1 MKKYI
6 FPMNYTYSTKFLGI
20 LDYKTL
26 LPLSVYAGIIIFLLR
41 LLNFDFFISFG
52 LFIFFTLPPLLLLSL
67 RINNQ
72 PAISCFKAIY
82 YFSKN
87 SKLYLL
93 KKWLPKFLKECMID

>member
-26 LPLSVYAGIIIFLLR
+26 LPLSIYAGILIFLLR
-41 LLNFDFFISFG
+41 LLQLDFFISFG
-52 LFIFFTLPPLLLLSL
+52 IFIFLTLPPLLLFSL
-67 RINNQ
+67 GINNQ
-72 PAISCFKAIY
+72 PAISYFRAIY

-87 SKLYLL
+87 SKLYLF
-93 KKWLPKFLKECMID
+93 KK